1 MIDKSRKVIYISSAE
16 NNRDTR
22 TPRREHDVSTFFEL
36 LQLGSWG
43 EDEKSAIGVT
53 MRPKIG
59 GTLILGCVK
68 NTFLSKE
75 SEAKQAKEVENNA
88 KFFKNISPDAADVRI
103 ARIRSYR
110 GYISSA
116 GSPLTFD
123 SARKKLSWLN

>member
-1 MIDKSRKVIYISSAE
+1 M
-16 NNRDTR
+16 
-22 TPRREHDVSTFFEL
+22 PRRERDVSTFFEL
-36 LQLGSWG
+36 LQLGSRG

-53 MRPKIG
+53 TRPKIG

-103 ARIRSYR
+103 ARIRSDR

-116 GSPLTFD
+116 GSPSTFD
-123 SARKKLSWLN
+123 SARKKTIMVELTRYV